1 MVWINRKWK
10 AESVKNCVK
19 KEASYIKI
27 CRWVSVNGVML
38 PLFVRDAFGIRSG
51 YVQFRP
57 IPMLKWGVLPCL
69 GFFLVEFCSGFCA
82 SYFCETLQ
90 ITDNV
95 RFRMWSFRRFSVSV
109 TPLVVSN
116 FCLIIYNLFIIN

>member
-1 MVWINRKWK
+1 MRTYILLLTFSNDRFGINRKWK
-10 AESVKNCVK
+10 AESVRNCVK

-57 IPMLKWGVLPCL
+57 IPMLKWGVFALFGL
-69 GFFLVEFCSGFCA
+69 LFSGI
-82 SYFCETLQ
+82 L
-90 ITDNV
+90 
-95 RFRMWSFRRFSVSV
+95 
-109 TPLVVSN
+109 
-116 FCLIIYNLFIIN
+116 